1 MTYRRSKSRVV
12 LAALL
17 AASVTVVTLGYRS
30 GSGGPLKRIQ
40 SGALSL
46 VAPLEGGVTK
56 MLSPVGNLFDSM
68 ARIPTLSSENAK
80 LRAQNQT
87 YRRELNQYAA
97 IKEQLSQDEALLGQK
112 DWLTGPTL
120 GAEVV
125 GQGPSN
131 QEWTVFLDKGANDG
145 VAVGMAVVAA
155 DGLVGRVTLV
165 TGTSS
170 KVLLLVDPTSNV
182 GARLTATGDTGLLT
196 GGGQGDLTLG
206 LLGVTTTV
214 TPGEE
219 VVTSGYD
226 GGIYPPNI
234 PIGAVVSARTTDN
247 GLSKEASVQPFVS
260 FSKLSVVD
268 VLLDTKP
275 IALPGQTGQPGQ

>member
-30 GSGGPLKRIQ
+30 GAGGPLKRIQ

-56 MLSPVGNLFDSM
+56 MLSPVASFFDSM
-68 ARIPTLSSENAK
+68 ARIPALSSENAR
-80 LRAQNQT
+80 LRAQNQS

-131 QEWTVFLDKGANDG
+131 QEWTVFLDKGSNDG

-170 KVLLLVDPTSNV
+170 KVLLLLDPTSNV

-214 TPGEE
+214 TSGEE

-234 PIGAVVSARTTDN
+234 PIGTVVSARTTDN
-247 GLSKEASVQPFVS
+247 GLSKEALVQPFVS
-260 FSKLSVVD
+260 FNKLSVVD